1 MYPPAFGARMKKMS
15 VSEFVDL
22 GLLHEINRRLLHPL
36 GLALEVTVDTDGTVA
51 FGGVQDVR
59 DDPEGMIFAEDTL
72 SPHKAWM
79 VEVLE
84 EKRRPAR
91 EKALGYWIQPV

>member
-1 MYPPAFGARMKKMS
+1 MKRMA

-22 GLLHEINRRLLHPL
+22 GLLHEINRRVLHPL
-36 GLALEVTVDTDGTVA
+36 GLALEVVVEADGTVA
-51 FGGVQDVR
+51 FSGVQDAQ

-79 VEVLE
+79 VEILE

-91 EKALGYWIQPV
+91 EQALGFWIQPVDKS